1 MDKRHIL
8 VLGAGSVGKRHLNNF
23 AELGCILSAMDP
35 REDRLNEASK
45 EVNLEMSFSNLED
58 ALESVH
64 SFDGVVIGSPPK
76 FHVQQCVEFAKKGIP
91 MLLEKPGTGI
101 NSSEMHNIL
110 ERRLKRDVSV
120 ERLIRWGDL
129 G

>member
-1 MDKRHIL
+1 M
-8 VLGAGSVGKRHLNNF
+8 GKRHLNNF
-23 AELGCILSAMDP
+23 VELGCVLSAMDP
-35 REDRLNEASK
+35 REDRLDEASK
-45 EVNLEMSFSNLED
+45 EVNQEMSFGNLED

-64 SFDGVVIGSPPK
+64 PFDGVVIGSPPK
-76 FHVQQCVEFAKKGIP
+76 YHVQQCVEFAKKGIP
-91 MLLEKPGTGI
+91 ILLEKSGIGI

-110 ERRLKRDVSV
+110 ERRLKRDVSA

>member
-1 MDKRHIL
+1 MN
-8 VLGAGSVGKRHLNNF
+8 KRHLNNF
-23 AELGCILSAMDP
+23 AELGCVLLAMDP

-91 MLLEKPGTGI
+91 ILLEESGTGI
-101 NSSEMHNIL
+101 NSSEMHKTL
-110 ERRLKRDVSV
+110 ERRLIRDVST

>member
-1 MDKRHIL
+1 M
-8 VLGAGSVGKRHLNNF
+8 
-23 AELGCILSAMDP
+23 EC
-35 REDRLNEASK
+35 
-45 EVNLEMSFSNLED
+45 
-58 ALESVH
+58 
-64 SFDGVVIGSPPK
+64 
-76 FHVQQCVEFAKKGIP
+76 AKKGIP

-110 ERRLKRDVSV
+110 ERRLKRDVSA

>member
-1 MDKRHIL
+1 M
-8 VLGAGSVGKRHLNNF
+8 GKRHLNNF
-23 AELGCILSAMDP
+23 VELGCVLSAMDP
-35 REDRLNEASK
+35 REDRLDEASK
-45 EVNLEMSFSNLED
+45 EVNQEMSFGNLED

-64 SFDGVVIGSPPK
+64 PFDGVVIGPPPK
-76 FHVQQCVEFAKKGIP
+76 YHVQQCVEFAKKGIP
-91 MLLEKPGTGI
+91 ILLEKSGIGI

-110 ERRLKRDVSV
+110 ERRLKRDVSA

>member
-23 AELGCILSAMDP
+23 AKLGCVLSAMDP

-45 EVNLEMSFSNLED
+45 EVNLEMFFNNLED
-58 ALESVH
+58 ALKSAH
-64 SFDGVVIGSPPK
+64 PFDGVVIGSPPK

-101 NSSEMHNIL
+101 NSSEMHKTL
-110 ERRLKRDVSV
+110 ERRLIRDVST